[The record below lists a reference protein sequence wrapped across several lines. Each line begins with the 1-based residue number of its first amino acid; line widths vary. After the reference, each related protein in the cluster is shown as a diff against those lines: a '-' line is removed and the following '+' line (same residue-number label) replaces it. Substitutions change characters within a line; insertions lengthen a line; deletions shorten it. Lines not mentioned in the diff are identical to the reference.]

1 MGCRK
6 QRFKFKDTFD
16 KDMNYT
22 TADIIS
28 KIDPKETAALQAE
41 QAKTLITNDAFA
53 VVDMIK
59 ALIDKI
65 EHARVSLV

>member
-1 MGCRK
+1 
-6 QRFKFKDTFD
+6 
-16 KDMNYT
+16 MNYT

-28 KIDPKETAALQAE
+28 KIDPKETAALQDE